1 MSRLLFSLV
10 PELAAA
16 MPHADLGRWPSALD
30 RVEIGGQRWLAKR
43 EDLSTEGYAGNKIR
57 PLELVFGRARALG
70 LNEVWATGAWG
81 SNHALATV
89 VQARRAGLTGGA
101 LLWPQPRSEAAVENL
116 RATLA
121 VADLVRFSR
130 SVVRMPAEGVWI
142 SERRR
147 ALVMTPG
154 AATPYYSLGHAE
166 GAIELAVQMREAGLG
181 DADAIVLPI
190 GSTCTTVGMLV
201 GTALAAAL
209 GLISR
214 PPRVIGVRVT
224 PWPITA
230 KLRVARM
237 AVRAAA
243 LVGELGGPALR
254 LGMKDVLQRLE
265 IIGTELGGGYGVP
278 TPSAWEARAAHLD
291 AGAKVERISPGG
303 LPEGADLRLKPDTTY
318 SAKAAGWLMR
328 HLGDRGLAPERTVFW
343 ATKSALPLPSPDLT
357 REAALPPGIARWIH
371 GRG

>member
-10 PELAAA
+10 PKLETS
-16 MPHADLGRWPSALD
+16 MPHVDLGRWPSALD
-30 RVEIGGQRWLAKR
+30 RVEIGGKRWLAKR
-43 EDLSTEGYAGNKIR
+43 EDLSSDGYAGNKIR

-70 LNEVWATGAWG
+70 LDEVWATGAWG

-89 VQARRAGLTGGA
+89 VHARRVGLTGGA

-116 RATLA
+116 RATIATAHLI
-121 VADLVRFSR
+121 RFSR
-130 SVVRMPAEGVWI
+130 SVVRMPLEGIWT

-154 AATPYYSLGHAE
+154 AATPYYALGHAQ
-166 GAIELAVQMREAGLG
+166 GAVELAVQMREARLG
-181 DADAIVLPI
+181 EASAIVLPI

-201 GTALAAAL
+201 GTALAKAL
-209 GLISR
+209 GLIAS
-214 PPRVIGVRVT
+214 PPRIIGVRVT
-224 PWPITA
+224 PWPVTA
-230 KLRVARM
+230 RLRVARM

-243 LVGELGGPALR
+243 LVGELGGPALGLR
-254 LGMKDVLQRLE
+254 IKDVLQRLE

-278 TPSAWEARAAHLD
+278 TEAAWRARAAHLD
-291 AGAKVERISPGG
+291 AGARMERVSEGGSPGG
-303 LPEGADLRLKPDTTY
+303 TDLRLHPDTTY

-328 HLGDRGLAPERTVFW
+328 EVEEGAIDPARTVFW
-343 ATKSALPLPSPDLT
+343 ATKSALPLPSPDLA

-371 GRG
+371 GGL